1 MAGRGSDT
9 FDISPEPSCEDLML
23 DATLVDLDANVAATI
38 NAGQVHPVGL
48 WQERFPVVYVD
59 GSRLGSITSGR
70 VSVLV
75 RCLKAGEPFV
85 AEVRRADGGWIDVHV
100 RHA

>member
-1 MAGRGSDT
+1 V
-9 FDISPEPSCEDLML
+9 L
-23 DATLVDLDANVAATI
+23 DATLVDLDASVAATI
-38 NAGQVHPVGL
+38 SVGQVQRVGL
-48 WQERFPVVYVD
+48 WQERFPVVYVGD
-59 GSRLGSITSGR
+59 ARLGSITSGR

-85 AEVRRADGGWIDVHV
+85 AEVCRADGGWVDVHV